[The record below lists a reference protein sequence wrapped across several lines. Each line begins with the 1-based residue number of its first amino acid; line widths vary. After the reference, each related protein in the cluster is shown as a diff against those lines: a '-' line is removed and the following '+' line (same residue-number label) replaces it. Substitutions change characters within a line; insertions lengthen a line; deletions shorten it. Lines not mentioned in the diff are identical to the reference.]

1 MRRPVWRKEMRL
13 TIGKALKRGKKRLHY
28 RDTQVEES
36 EEEKILV
43 VGDTEKRCFNL
54 TKRVRGNDKL
64 QTTPGR

>member
-1 MRRPVWRKEMRL
+1 M
-13 TIGKALKRGKKRLHY
+13 
-28 RDTQVEES
+28 EES

-64 QTTPGR
+64 QTTPGKKKMSPEKFATSKTPTKSFEELTYLNIKS